1 MTILRAK
8 RALRRTALSLTLLLG
23 AAPVALADAP
33 GYDFLP
39 FNQPVANAPA
49 QAAQQTVTGCL
60 TAPDF
65 RLLPS

>member
-1 MTILRAK
+1 MAILRAK

-23 AAPVALADAP
+23 AAPAALADAP

-39 FNQPVANAPA
+39 FNQPIT
-49 QAAQQTVTGCL
+49 QAAQQSVASCVT
-60 TAPDF
+60 TPDF